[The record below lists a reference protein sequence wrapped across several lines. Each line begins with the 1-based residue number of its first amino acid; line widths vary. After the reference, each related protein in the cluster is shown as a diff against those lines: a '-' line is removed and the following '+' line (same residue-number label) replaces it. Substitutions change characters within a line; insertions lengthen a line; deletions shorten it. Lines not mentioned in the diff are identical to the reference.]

1 MIRTEDV
8 FKSDFKG
15 PIVLHMIDEKGYGD
29 VSLAMK
35 IAKFL
40 MNKYPDAPIYVV
52 GKMDSFV
59 KVNDIEPKLLERY
72 HQIHMVDSS
81 NLHEVEKVCDSAKLA
96 VETAIYDNSLEHYY
110 HNNKCLKM
118 FIGEYGLY
126 DQTQYKPPI
135 ICLSGNV
142 GVGDGYPGILI
153 ESDLKKFS
161 RLDPA
166 KKFEARSK
174 ILSTLDPL
182 LKKQVLGTSSED
194 PSFLKKNGFAFSY
207 YNFPKSYKRAATVF
221 AASNEEGKHANY
233 FMSAKSDTGK
243 DQMVFSM
250 LEEPDFQDKLKKL
263 GYGKLVFFTGDSEK
277 PHKEIILDDKNPN
290 GREFRVF
297 QRDRFTHDATLDL
310 MRLSDVCGVAGDQS
324 LTEAHSLGAVPIP
337 EEWYC
342 QLSIIGQIATTYY
355 NNNAMGAVFNRT
367 WGHKTTIDQWVSA
380 GKQLQTRRSEVERV
394 LTKFQEE
401 ANLYNALDHRLNL
414 ELDRP
419 QQERLQQYN
428 QQFINALTEH
438 QKALKKDKAEAFYIA
453 TEIARYYAKWQ
464 PSEPLTMAK
473 IVETMRA
480 YEGKRLAHID
490 SIHNVLIPKNYHDLV
505 SSERSGS
512 FIKRNITHK
521 PSHNEQLFKHLQS
534 IHQQHFFSDVGH
546 AQAKN
551 SMLKERLSDICHP
564 ITDEELERAL
574 NYLARLP
581 ILELGQQVGFAAQNK
596 DKTLSEAYHLIE
608 KIIPC
613 EQEKPIGEN
622 KKFAIFFQTNYE
634 TDEVY
639 KVTLSKEQI
648 RGFAEKQKELD
659 ASETFNC

>member
-1 MIRTEDV
+1 MIRTEDI

-15 PIVLHMIDEKGYGD
+15 PIVLHMIDQEGYGD

-52 GKMDSFV
+52 GKKASIH
-59 KVNDIEPKLLERY
+59 KVHEIEPNLPDQY

-81 NLHEVEKVCDSAKLA
+81 DSHEVEKVCHSAKLA
-96 VETAIYDNSLEHYY
+96 VETAIFDNSLEHYY
-110 HNNKCLKM
+110 KNNECLKI

-126 DQTQYKPPI
+126 KQTEYKPPI

-142 GVGDGYPGILI
+142 GVGDAFPGILI

-161 RLDPA
+161 HLDPA
-166 KKFEARSK
+166 KKLEARSK
-174 ILSTLDPL
+174 IINELDPP
-182 LKKQVLGTSSED
+182 LKKQVFGKSAED
-194 PSFLKKNGFAFSY
+194 PSFLKKNSFAFSY
-207 YNFPKSYKRAATVF
+207 YNFPKSYKRAAAVF

-233 FMSAKSDTGK
+233 FMSVTSK
-243 DQMVFSM
+243 DGRDKTTLSM

-263 GYGKLVFFTGDSEK
+263 GYGKLVFFTGDPEN
-277 PHKEIILDDKNPN
+277 PHKEIILDEKNPHA
-290 GREFRVF
+290 REFRVF
-297 QRDRFTHDATLDL
+297 QRNRFTHDTTLDL
-310 MRLSDVCGVAGDQS
+310 MRLSDLCGVAGDQS

-337 EEWYC
+337 EEWHC
-342 QLSIIGQIATTYY
+342 QLSIVGQIAKTYY
-355 NNNAMGAVFNRT
+355 NQSVMGAVFNNT
-367 WGHKTTIDQWVSA
+367 WGHHTSIDQWVSA
-380 GKQLQTRRSEVERV
+380 GKELRTRRSEVERV

-401 ANLYNALDHRLNL
+401 ANLYNALDYRLNL
-414 ELDRP
+414 ELDGP
-419 QQERLQQYN
+419 QQKKVEQYN
-428 QQFINALTEH
+428 QHFIKALAEH
-438 QKALKKDKAEAFYIA
+438 QKTLKKDKADAFYIA

-464 PSEPLTMAK
+464 PSEPLTMSK
-473 IVETMRA
+473 IVDTMRA

-490 SIHNVLIPKNYHDLV
+490 TIHYVMVHKNYSDLV

-534 IHQQHFFSDVGH
+534 IHQQHFFVGETNL
-546 AQAKN
+546 QAKN
-551 SMLKERLSDICHP
+551 SMFKEKLSDICHP
-564 ITDEELERAL
+564 LKDEDLERAL
-574 NYLARLP
+574 RYLASLE
-581 ILELGQQVGFAAQNK
+581 ILELGVQVGFDSQHK
-596 DKTLSEAYHLIE
+596 GETLSEAYHLIE

-622 KKFAIFFQTNYE
+622 KKFAIFFQTNYA

-648 RGFAEKQKELD
+648 QAFAEKQKELD
-659 ASETFNC
+659 ARETFNC